1 MSDVLPPASPRGQEG
16 NPGFTDAGHRIEG
29 LAYVALVTGVVSL
42 VFNLFLLG
50 PPALLLGPAAA
61 IMGYVSRRRVTNS
74 QGTLGG
80 GGIALAGL
88 VLGVIGFAVNIAWL
102 FLIVVVLGPAIRD
115 RSSR

>member
-1 MSDVLPPASPRGQEG
+1 MNDVVPVAPPHGHHGDPGLAGAG
-16 NPGFTDAGHRIEG
+16 NRVDG

-42 VFNLFLLG
+42 AFNLFLFGL
-50 PPALLLGPAAA
+50 PALLLGPSAA

-74 QGTLGG
+74 RGRLVGG
-80 GGIALAGL
+80 RIALAGL
-88 VLGVIGFAVNIAWL
+88 VLGVIGFAISIAWL

>member
-1 MSDVLPPASPRGQEG
+1 MSEVLPPASPRGHEG
-16 NPGFTDAGHRIEG
+16 NPGFTDAGNRIDG

-42 VFNLFLLG
+42 AFNLFLFGL
-50 PPALLLGPAAA
+50 PALLLGPAAA

-88 VLGVIGFAVNIAWL
+88 LLGVVGFAISIAWL
-102 FLIVVVLGPAIRD
+102 FLIVVVLGPVIRD